1 MWWLLKQE
9 KMELE
14 TWLDLSLGFSTEEIE
29 PASYWCCWF
38 GAEKMRWSLGTWQSL
53 KKMKLSNALGMH
65 FHYLTLGSWPEH
77 YSCSGSVVAASEAE
91 GHVAAV
97 DNEHLRDEKTEQ
109 LLP

>member
-1 MWWLLKQE
+1 MWLLLKHE

-14 TWLDLSLGFSTEEIE
+14 RWLGLSLGFSTEEIE

-38 GAEKMRWSLGTWQSL
+38 GVEKMRWSLGTWQPL
-53 KKMKLSNALGMH
+53 KKMKLLNALGMH
-65 FHYLTLGSWPEH
+65 FHCLAVDSYLEH

-91 GHVAAV
+91 GHIAAV
-97 DNEHLRDEKTEQ
+97 DNEHVRDEKTEQ